1 MAEPLFHVSLL
12 QMDIAIGEPDRNF
25 AKLTVMLEKAI
36 LAEPKP
42 DVIVF
47 PEMWNTG
54 YALEQIQQLA
64 DEDGERT
71 KQFISAFCLK
81 HRVHIIAGSIAEKK
95 ADEVR
100 NTVYVFNRAGELTS
114 HYSKMHLFR
123 LMDEEKFLA
132 SGNTIG
138 KAEIDSIPA
147 GVMICYDIRF
157 PELAR
162 TLALD
167 GAKILFVP
175 AEWPHPRLH
184 HWRTLLMAR
193 AIENQM
199 FVVSCNRVGISGS
212 THFFGHSLIIDP
224 WGEIIAEGGEQ
235 EEIVSAA
242 LDLAEVD
249 KVRSRIPVFEDRRP
263 ELYKTT
269 SKLPPT
275 T

>member
-1 MAEPLFHVSLL
+1 MNDSSLNLSLL
-12 QMDIAIGEPDRNF
+12 QMDITIGEPNVNYQ
-25 AKLTVMLEKAI
+25 KISLMLENTMM
-36 LAEPKP
+36 AERKP
-42 DVIVF
+42 DVIIF

-54 YALEQIQQLA
+54 YALEQIHQLA

-71 KQFISAFCLK
+71 KLFISQFCQK
-81 HRVHIIAGSIAEKK
+81 HQVNVIAGSIAEKK
-95 ADEVR
+95 GDVVQ
-100 NTVYVFNRAGELTS
+100 NTVYVFNRQGELTA
-114 HYSKMHLFR
+114 HYSKIHLFR
-123 LMDEEKFLA
+123 LMGEEKFLT
-132 SGNTIG
+132 SGDQIG
-138 KAEIDSIPA
+138 KIQIDDVPA

-199 FVVSCNRVGISGS
+199 FVVACNRVGVSGKAD
-212 THFFGHSLIIDP
+212 FFGHSLIIDP

-235 EEIVSAA
+235 EEIITASIQ
-242 LDLAEVD
+242 LSDVD
-249 KVRSRIPVFEDRRP
+249 IVRSKIPVFEDRRP
-263 ELYKTT
+263 EVYKN
-269 SKLPPT
+269 
-275 T
+275 

>member
-1 MAEPLFHVSLL
+1 MPEPLFHVSLL
-12 QMDIAIGEPDRNF
+12 QMDITLGEPDRNF
-25 AKLTVMLEKAI
+25 EKLSIMLEQAVH
-36 LAEPKP
+36 AEPKP

-71 KQFISAFCLK
+71 KQIISAFCLK
-81 HRVHIIAGSIAEKK
+81 HQVNVIAGSIAEKK

-100 NTVYVFNRAGELTS
+100 NTVYVFNRLGELTS

-123 LMDEEKFLA
+123 LMDEEKFLT
-132 SGNTIG
+132 SGETIG
-138 KAEIDSIPA
+138 KVEIEGIPA

-199 FVVSCNRVGISGS
+199 FVVSCNRVGTSGS

-224 WGEIIAEGGEQ
+224 WGEIIAEGAEQ
-235 EEIVSAA
+235 EEIISAA
-242 LDLAEVD
+242 IDIAEVD
-249 KVRSRIPVFEDRRP
+249 KVRRRIPVFEDRRP
-263 ELYKTT
+263 ELYKTNLKSPLT
-269 SKLPPT
+269 R
-275 T
+275 